1 MLFLI
6 RNIAPALPHHAVTAQ
21 VLSHDASYIF
31 AAGRDGSVAVL
42 ELHVFGSAFESRKQA
57 EKKTVLLSWGD
68 QPFGVGLACS
78 AWPVRRSVQSGT
90 GAGRVVLV
98 RVSRVPARLRVGD
111 GPRAD
116 LARGDRREGDADR

>member
-6 RNIAPALPHHAVTAQ
+6 RNIVSALPHRALTAQ

-57 EKKTVLLSWGD
+57 EKKTVCFLGAISLLVS
-68 QPFGVGLACS
+68 
-78 AWPVRRSVQSGT
+78 
-90 GAGRVVLV
+90 
-98 RVSRVPARLRVGD
+98 VSRVV
-111 GPRAD
+111 
-116 LARGDRREGDADR
+116 RGLCGVSCNPGLGQGG